1 MNVPCGL
8 IQDLLPLYYDEVCS
22 QESRSLVE
30 EHLAECP
37 ACRQRLADLSAPLPT
52 PEEKEETAALK
63 EVQTTWKKT
72 RRRARWKGVA
82 IALAAIFLAVCPL
95 WLTIHKGTDIPTED
109 IQISQACQLEMVR
122 LFSISTLMTGRAG
135 YAVGGRNR
143 RRIGV
148 FYPQASR
155 LLEPR
160 RTSEYGLY
168 NTYIAFSVT
177 QTPRRSIRMRT
188 TIWEE
193 TYRPSMWGH
202 RKTAS
207 SSGRRERTFPRQA
220 LPWRP

>member
-109 IQISQACQLEMVR
+109 IQISQACQLEDGTVVFHFYIDDGKS
-122 LFSISTLMTGRAG
+122 LDTLLVEETDDGSVYFTPKRA
-135 YAVGGRNR
+135 
-143 RRIGV
+143 
-148 FYPQASR
+148 

-177 QTPRRSIRMRT
+177 
-188 TIWEE
+188 
-193 TYRPSMWGH
+193 
-202 RKTAS
+202 
-207 SSGRRERTFPRQA
+207 
-220 LPWRP
+220 

>member
-63 EVQTTWKKT
+63 
-72 RRRARWKGVA
+72 GVA

-95 WLTIHKGTDIPTED
+95 WLTIHKGTDISTED
-109 IQISQACQLEMVR
+109 IQISQACQLEDGTVVFHFYIDDGKS
-122 LFSISTLMTGRAG
+122 LDTLLVEETDDGSVYFTPKRA
-135 YAVGGRNR
+135 
-143 RRIGV
+143 
-148 FYPQASR
+148 P
-155 LLEPR
+155 LEPR

-177 QTPRRSIRMRT
+177 QDPEKVDPHANYNLGGDVPAGYVGS
-188 TIWEE
+188 
-193 TYRPSMWGH
+193 P
-202 RKTAS
+202 
-207 SSGRRERTFPRQA
+207 
-220 LPWRP
+220 